1 MSSKLVK
8 DVMHHPVTT
17 INDYA
22 PIAEAMQLLL
32 DHNIHRLPIVEVGKL
47 VGIIT
52 RHDFLKLI
60 AA

>member
-1 MSSKLVK
+1 
-8 DVMHHPVTT
+8 MHRPVTI

-22 PIAEAMQLLL
+22 PIAKAMQLLL

-52 RHDFLKLI
+52 RHNFLKLI
-60 AA
+60 TA